1 MAVGRVVFIAGF
13 AAVSL
18 RVGVLAASGPGVVII
33 AESTMCGVG
42 PREMACNVQASTILA
57 LLHDSN
63 LNAFQTLRPR

>member
-33 AESTMCGVG
+33 ADRVH
-42 PREMACNVQASTILA
+42 NVWCWT
-57 LLHDSN
+57 
-63 LNAFQTLRPR
+63 T